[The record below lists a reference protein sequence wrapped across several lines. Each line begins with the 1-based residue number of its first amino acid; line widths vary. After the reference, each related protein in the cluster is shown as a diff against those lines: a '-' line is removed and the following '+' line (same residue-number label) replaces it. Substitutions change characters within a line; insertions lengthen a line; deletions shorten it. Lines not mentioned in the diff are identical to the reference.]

1 MSTMSRSSRLEAAI
15 RCCHNVWFVVVLLAI
30 MALTSL
36 ARGADQPIG
45 TWRVLSIER
54 YGELDAATEGEL
66 KLEIQANG
74 RVRLLSDGR
83 VVMLGRIVFGRDRK
97 SYDLSDEPLVH
108 GDNATE
114 LEAKDH
120 FGIYDCRN
128 DEMIMCASAS
138 KLTRPT
144 RFSAAKNT
152 DWELLRLKRVK

>member
-1 MSTMSRSSRLEAAI
+1 MSRSSRLEAAI
-15 RCCHNVWFVVVLLAI
+15 RWCQIVWFAVVLLAI
-30 MALTSL
+30 IAFTSL
-36 ARGADQPIG
+36 AIGADQPIG

-54 YGELDAATEGEL
+54 YGELDVATEGDL

-74 RVRLLSDGR
+74 RFRLLSDDR
-83 VVMLGRIVFGRDRK
+83 VVMLGRIVFGKDGK

-108 GDNATE
+108 GDNATK

-120 FGIYDCRN
+120 FGIYDRKN

-152 DWELLRLKRVK
+152 DWELLRLRRVK